1 MKRIQYPVIN
11 IRHTAAVAFRNSKT
25 TEKKSTYTV
34 VAIDVED
41 VDDEDG
47 AVHDQEED
55 GEVVGVDGRQQ
66 GLSQHGHTVYG
77 ENFTNVKG
85 SYGSSY
91 IKKTL
96 DFRNLF

>member
-25 TEKKSTYTV
+25 TEEKKSTYTV

-47 AVHDQEED
+47 AVHD
-55 GEVVGVDGRQQ
+55 
-66 GLSQHGHTVYG
+66 
-77 ENFTNVKG
+77 
-85 SYGSSY
+85 
-91 IKKTL
+91 
-96 DFRNLF
+96 